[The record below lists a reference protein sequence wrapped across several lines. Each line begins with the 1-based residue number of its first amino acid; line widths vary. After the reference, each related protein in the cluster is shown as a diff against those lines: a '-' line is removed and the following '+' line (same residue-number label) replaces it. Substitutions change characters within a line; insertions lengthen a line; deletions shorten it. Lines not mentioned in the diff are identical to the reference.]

1 MKMSEIPE
9 HDTEWA
15 EKALK
20 AYDEGLSGKYGP
32 YTVETNEGGAKLNRG
47 PINEKMRPS
56 GARIRI
62 IGPDVLGSINYVNR
76 LGWKIK
82 NYCHTEKGHARV
94 IPDGQ
99 AWRLEVEVFPENNI
113 VGVA

>member
-1 MKMSEIPE
+1 MIPE
-9 HDTEWA
+9 HDTKWA
-15 EKALK
+15 KKALK
-20 AYDEGLSGKYGP
+20 AYDEGIAGECGP
-32 YTVETNEGGAKLNRG
+32 YTVETNDGRAKLNRG

-56 GARIRI
+56 GTRIRI
-62 IGPDVLGSINYVNR
+62 IGPDVLGSTNYVNR

-82 NYCHTEKGHARV
+82 NYYRTEKRHARV